1 MSRLTMHE
9 AAPEVYQAWIA
20 AETAIRRGPLDATVR
35 ELVKIRVSQINGC
48 LFCVDMH
55 STEARKLGET
65 ERRLWH
71 LNAWRE
77 SALFTPAEQAAL
89 EYAEAATRLGAH
101 GVSDEIWA
109 GVEKHFDEGPRAGLV
124 AVTAQINLWNRI
136 GVPLRMEPLG
146 D

>member
-9 AAPEVYQAWIA
+9 AAPEVYQAWLA

-48 LFCVDMH
+48 LFCIDMH

-77 SALFTPAEQAAL
+77 SELFTSAERAAL
-89 EYAEAATRLGAH
+89 EYAEATTTLGAH

-109 GVEKHFDEGPRAGLV
+109 EVEKNFDDGQRAGLV

-136 GVPLRMEPLG
+136 GVPLRLEPLG